1 MQILMKQT
9 VLLIIFLLSTITS
22 SFAFE
27 KKVFS
32 RSEFIKNDDCIFLQN
47 SIFGDFSIEREKDSY
62 GIGKIENGDVIEN
75 HYYKEGEYY
84 NCRAK
89 SILPSGNSDGKAF
102 FYINDDDLVGAI
114 CTVWID
120 KSGSFERILF
130 DWNDESDLRKPICD
144 YAEIELRA
152 DGTIKKYK
160 VPIHIK
166 EIDFKFLSYINADD
180 IVIDVSNRFS
190 NLEQIRFFYVNQ
202 DNKIIVNCADNV
214 RVNKG

>member
-9 VLLIIFLLSTITS
+9 VLLIIFLLNTITS

-32 RSEFIKNDDCIFLQN
+32 QSEFIKNDDCIFLQN

-62 GIGKIENGDVIEN
+62 GIGKIENDDVIEN

-89 SILPSGNSDGKAF
+89 CLLSSRNGEDKAF
-102 FYINDDDLVGAI
+102 L
-114 CTVWID
+114 
-120 KSGSFERILF
+120 
-130 DWNDESDLRKPICD
+130 
-144 YAEIELRA
+144 
-152 DGTIKKYK
+152 
-160 VPIHIK
+160 
-166 EIDFKFLSYINADD
+166 YINADD

-202 DNKIIVNCADNV
+202 ENKIIVNCADNV
-214 RVNKG
+214 RVKK

>member
-9 VLLIIFLLSTITS
+9 VLLIIFLLNTITS

-32 RSEFIKNDDCIFLQN
+32 QSEFIKNDDCIFLQN

-62 GIGKIENGDVIEN
+62 GIGKIENDDVIEN

-89 SILPSGNSDGKAF
+89 CLLSSRNGEDKAF
-102 FYINDDDLVGAI
+102 LYINDDDLVGAI

-152 DGTIKKYK
+152 DGTIK
-160 VPIHIK
+160 
-166 EIDFKFLSYINADD
+166 S
-180 IVIDVSNRFS
+180 
-190 NLEQIRFFYVNQ
+190 FF
-202 DNKIIVNCADNV
+202 
-214 RVNKG
+214 